1 MVYSTS
7 RCPSCGKVIKR
18 QTNPVHEIG
27 DPFERCRWCGKNYLN
42 SYKEEWITKSP
53 FKRFF
58 FFLQAG
64 VWARAFLVP
73 PLVFALLLSFLE
85 IGVDILRIIWP
96 IASIAWVVAGYFIHK
111 KASQDDIYASVERTN
126 NPVYLSL
133 LQKAGYKIY
142 PITGYTV
149 SDSTKSTHSSL
160 GEKKHEEKAQLDKER
175 SSFCRKC
182 GNKLAQDSLFCSKC
196 GTKVITDDK
205 RGE

>member
-27 DPFERCRWCGKNYLN
+27 DPFERCRWCGKTYLN

-73 PLVFALLLSFLE
+73 PLVFALFLSFLE

-111 KASQDDIYASVERTN
+111 KASQDDVNASIERTN

-133 LQKAGYKIY
+133 LKKAGYKIY
-142 PITGYTV
+142 PIQGY
-149 SDSTKSTHSSL
+149 SL
-160 GEKKHEEKAQLDKER
+160 GDSKTETSASFVEKKQEENPLTIKDQSL
-175 SSFCRKC
+175 FCRKC
-182 GNKLAQDSLFCSKC
+182 GNKLAQDSLFCNKC

>member
-27 DPFERCRWCGKNYLN
+27 DPFERCRWCGKTYLN

-111 KASQDDIYASVERTN
+111 KASQDDINASIERTN

-133 LQKAGYKIY
+133 LKKAGYKIY
-142 PITGYTV
+142 PIQGYSLV
-149 SDSTKSTHSSL
+149 DSKTETSASFV
-160 GEKKHEEKAQLDKER
+160 EKKQEENPLTIKDQSL
-175 SSFCRKC
+175 FCRKC
-182 GNKLAQDSLFCSKC
+182 GNKLTQDSLFCNKC